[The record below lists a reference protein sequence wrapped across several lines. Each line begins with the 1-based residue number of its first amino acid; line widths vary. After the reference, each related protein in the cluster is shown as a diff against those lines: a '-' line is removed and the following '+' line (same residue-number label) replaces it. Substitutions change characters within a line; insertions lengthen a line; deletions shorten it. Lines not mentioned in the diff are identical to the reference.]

1 MKTVFIS
8 HSSKDLAAAKEVYN
22 YLIKNGVPCWMDI
35 YDITPSIPYARA
47 IMEGITK
54 SSAMVVL
61 YSKNVNTSDDILNEI
76 DQAHSNKMAL
86 FPYLLDDSSMSQEVS
101 YYLKRRQWIIAYP
114 DYHIGLEKLLAAL
127 KDCLNLP
134 ETSRYINIALMGAPS
149 SGRSSIVN
157 EINSIITGNGPIS
170 DVYYPE
176 PISYGSIK
184 NAEGCYIEI
193 QGRKGKIRLYDIN
206 TDYPLEVIKASDA
219 IILNI
224 DLTMGWTNI
233 DRSIISEA
241 ARKQVPILAICM
253 NKADMLC
260 DETKEF
266 EREVKRQLEL
276 EGLPYNIPIVA
287 TSALGAL
294 NGVPEWTDRIQAVI
308 DELSKCEV
316 NPISKM
322 EQIHYTSSTDVI
334 EAEGSPDDATE
345 EVARCVVSHGL
356 TSTSDLQ
363 RYLGFGYARINRIM
377 DTIERLGIVGPAT
390 TSGRALL
397 VHDLDELEK
406 ILDNWN
412 RRLQTACPYKE
423 T

>member
-1 MKTVFIS
+1 MKAVFIS

-47 IMEGITK
+47 IMEGIAK

-127 KDCLNLP
+127 KDCLYLP
-134 ETSRYINIALMGAPS
+134 ETSKYIEIALMGAPS

-157 EINSIITGNGPIS
+157 AMNMVLTGNDRIFYGNF
-170 DVYYPE
+170 YE
-176 PISYGSIK
+176 PILYGNFGYSDACCISIK
-184 NAEGCYIEI
+184 S
-193 QGRKGKIRLYDIN
+193 RKGTILLYDIN
-206 TDYPLEVIKASDA
+206 TDDTLLDVIEASDA

-224 DLTMGWTNI
+224 DLTRGWTNI
-233 DRSIISEA
+233 DSSIISEA
-241 ARKQVPILAICM
+241 AKKQVPILAICL
-253 NKADMLC
+253 NKADMVC
-260 DETKEF
+260 DESKEF

-294 NGVPEWTDRIQAVI
+294 NGIPEWTDRIQTIV
-308 DELSKCEV
+308 DELSEGEE
-316 NPISKM
+316 NPV
-322 EQIHYTSSTDVI
+322 TDVI
-334 EAEGSPDDATE
+334 DTKSPPDDATE

-363 RYLGFGYARINRIM
+363 RYFGFGYARLNRIM

-390 TSGRALL
+390 TSGRTLL

-406 ILDNWN
+406 ILDNWDH
-412 RRLQTACPYKE
+412 
-423 T
+423 

>member
-22 YLIKNGVPCWMDI
+22 YLIQNGVPCWMDI

-149 SGRSSIVN
+149 SGRSTIVN
-157 EINSIITGNGPIS
+157 AINSIITGNGPIS
-170 DVYYPE
+170 DFYYPE

-224 DLTMGWTNI
+224 DSTMGWTNL

-241 ARKQVPILAICM
+241 ARQQVPILAICM
-253 NKADMLC
+253 NKADMLW
-260 DETKEF
+260 DETEKF

-294 NGVPEWTDRIQAVI
+294 NCEPVWTDRIQAVV
-308 DELSKCEV
+308 DELSK
-316 NPISKM
+316 
-322 EQIHYTSSTDVI
+322 
-334 EAEGSPDDATE
+334 G
-345 EVARCVVSHGL
+345 
-356 TSTSDLQ
+356 
-363 RYLGFGYARINRIM
+363 
-377 DTIERLGIVGPAT
+377 
-390 TSGRALL
+390 
-397 VHDLDELEK
+397 
-406 ILDNWN
+406 
-412 RRLQTACPYKE
+412 
-423 T
+423 

>member
-1 MKTVFIS
+1 MLIFTVGQLLIGIS

-47 IMEGITK
+47 IMEGIAK

-127 KDCLNLP
+127 KDCLYLP
-134 ETSRYINIALMGAPS
+134 ETSKYIEIALMGAPS

-157 EINSIITGNGPIS
+157 AMNMVLTGNDRIFYGNF
-170 DVYYPE
+170 YE
-176 PISYGSIK
+176 PILYGNFGYPDACCISI
-184 NAEGCYIEI
+184 GS
-193 QGRKGKIRLYDIN
+193 RKGTILLYDIN
-206 TDYPLEVIKASDA
+206 TDDTLLDVIEASDA

-224 DLTMGWTNI
+224 DLTRGWTNI
-233 DRSIISEA
+233 DSSIISEA
-241 ARKQVPILAICM
+241 AKKQVPILAICL
-253 NKADMLC
+253 NKADMVC
-260 DETKEF
+260 DESKEF

-294 NGVPEWTDRIQAVI
+294 NGVPEWTDRIQTIV
-308 DELSKCEV
+308 DELSEGEE
-316 NPISKM
+316 NPV
-322 EQIHYTSSTDVI
+322 TDVI
-334 EAEGSPDDATE
+334 DTQSPPDDATE

-356 TSTSDLQ
+356 TSTSGLQ
-363 RYLGFGYARINRIM
+363 QYFGFGYARLNRIM

-390 TSGRALL
+390 TSGRTLL
-397 VHDLDELEK
+397 VHDLDELER
-406 ILDNWN
+406 ILDNWDH
-412 RRLQTACPYKE
+412 
-423 T
+423 